1 MDYRKLLKKYMSL
14 IKALEDTDYTD
25 SFNLYSGKWDFD
37 MAETDDITKEEAL
50 ELIKISEE

>member
-1 MDYRKLLKKYMSL
+1 MSL